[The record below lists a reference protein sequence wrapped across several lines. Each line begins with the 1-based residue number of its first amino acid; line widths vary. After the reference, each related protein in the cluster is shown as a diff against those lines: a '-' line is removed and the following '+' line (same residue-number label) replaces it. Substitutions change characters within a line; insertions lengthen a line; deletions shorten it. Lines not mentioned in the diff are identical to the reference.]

1 MDIKTQGYNIPEVT
15 ISQAITLG
23 TKTEIGTAA
32 EGNQL
37 AKMVEQSGLM
47 IVSCTAD
54 GNALRGS
61 VLANHYYG
69 GAEEG
74 VDFGGVTNYGGSAYA
89 IAGSMS
95 IESGKA
101 YVTMTMTALGANRTA
116 TTTKSKT

>member
-37 AKMVEQSGLM
+37 AKMVEQSGLL
-47 IVSCTAD
+47 IVSCVAD
-54 GNALRGS
+54 GNPLRGS

-95 IESGKA
+95 IESGKS
-101 YVTMTMTALGANRTA
+101 YVTMTMTPLGANRT
-116 TTTKSKT
+116 TSTKSKT